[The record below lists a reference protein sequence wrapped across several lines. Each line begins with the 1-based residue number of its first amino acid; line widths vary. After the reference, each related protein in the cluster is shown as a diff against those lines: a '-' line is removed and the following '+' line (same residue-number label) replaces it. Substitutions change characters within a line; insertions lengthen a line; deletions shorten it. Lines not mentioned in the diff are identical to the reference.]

1 MVLSHPPLLYPL
13 GSLTKSPPPSQ
24 GGSVSAPS
32 PSTPCSL
39 PSLSQ
44 GNSHGGSSCLEGA
57 APLHWRTPQE
67 WGSVKKDC
75 RAQGRGWG
83 WRAERLTAAPPLEE
97 VSWGGRW
104 RGGVDGKL
112 LCITP
117 VLTAPPSLPPSA
129 DAPFYLLVG
138 MGRGWDLFTSPDRG
152 ASRGGGVPG
161 GVPEARYRSSGE
173 LLRWS
178 GDRPSS
184 MTSEEEEEQLFLCP
198 GPGDRSQ
205 GDPDLLHPSVG
216 CPSEFIRPLLDPP

>member
-24 GGSVSAPS
+24 GGTVSAPS

-39 PSLSQ
+39 PSVSQ

-75 RAQGRGWG
+75 RARGRGWG

-97 VSWGGRW
+97 VFWGGRW

-117 VLTAPPSLPPSA
+117 VLTARSPQPPSIGQHPILPAGWNGQRLGPLHL
-129 DAPFYLLVG
+129 PRQ
-138 MGRGWDLFTSPDRG
+138 RGIERRGSPRRGPRGQVQVFWGAAEMERRQTQLHDL
-152 ASRGGGVPG
+152 
-161 GVPEARYRSSGE
+161 
-173 LLRWS
+173 
-178 GDRPSS
+178 
-184 MTSEEEEEQLFLCP
+184 
-198 GPGDRSQ
+198 
-205 GDPDLLHPSVG
+205 
-216 CPSEFIRPLLDPP
+216 